1 MSESSPKIVFNPEG
15 NGTGD
20 ACIPNISPIERQKRL
35 RFGIA
40 QVVITT
46 LILAAMLYFGV
57 DKLWRLPLF
66 ALYSAGT
73 VSMFQAFDKT

>member
-1 MSESSPKIVFNPEG
+1 MSEPTPKIVFNPEG
-15 NGTGD
+15 NGAGD
-20 ACIPNISPIERQKRL
+20 ACIPNINPIERKKRL
-35 RFGIA
+35 RFGIV
-40 QVVITT
+40 QVVVTT
-46 LILAAMLYFGV
+46 LILAAMLAFGV

>member
-35 RFGIA
+35 HFGII

-46 LILAAMLYFGV
+46 IILAALLYFGA
-57 DKLWRLPLF
+57 DKYWRLPLF